1 MHLSHRQVFSPRLP
15 ADPAMALK
23 SQTDEQTMLHTTP
36 RRAPVLPLPKRL
48 PAKTREQ
55 VEDAIERLRD
65 AQDALI
71 AYLDTMDGDPD
82 IEPAA
87 GFDEPEG
94 GDVQDGPHDPEPDER
109 ELGWSTWPNQEA
121 ALKACR
127 GEYRHGDTWDTR
139 DTDRESDPSDREPS
153 LGSRHCIGLLT
164 GSENRGFDQTGWAG
178 GGTDDREEE
187 RHQH

>member
-1 MHLSHRQVFSPRLP
+1 M
-15 ADPAMALK
+15 
-23 SQTDEQTMLHTTP
+23 
-36 RRAPVLPLPKRL
+36 PKRL
-48 PAKTREQ
+48 PTATRRQ

-71 AYLDTMDGDPD
+71 AYLDAIDGDIDLEPSLGFQ
-82 IEPAA
+82 EPAA
-87 GFDEPEG
+87 GNVDQENIARCRQSQDLEQDIQDE
-94 GDVQDGPHDPEPDER
+94 PHDPEPDER
-109 ELGWSTWPNQEA
+109 ELGWPTWPNQEA

-127 GEYRHGDTWDTR
+127 GQYRQGGAWDTR
-139 DTDRESDPSDREPS
+139 DTDREADPSEREPS

-187 RHQH
+187 RYEH